1 MEDLIHVVY
10 VSSATP
16 DISEHDAIK
25 FLNEARTANRK
36 HDVSGMMLYIG
47 GYFLQVLE
55 GEPAMVD
62 RVCSTI
68 FRDERKMRVILRET
82 IAEREFPEWTM
93 GFEAVEPAE
102 ASRLLGEPLL

>member
-1 MEDLIHVVY
+1 MEPLSHVIY
-10 VSSATP
+10 VSSAMP
-16 DISEHDAIK
+16 DVPEHDTLK

-55 GEPAMVD
+55 GEPATVD
-62 RVCSTI
+62 TVCGTI
-68 FRDERKMRVILRET
+68 FRDERKMRVILREA

-102 ASRLLGEPLL
+102 ASRLL